1 MDIRAILTAHLKNMS
16 IVDFLINE
24 GSLKTEE
31 IIKAFRKVKRQDFVL
46 PEDREM
52 AEMDIP
58 LPIDHGQTIS
68 QPTTVAFTIELLG
81 PQKGEKVMDIGSGS
95 GWTTAILAEIVGED
109 GKVFGI
115 ELLQELKEFGEENVS
130 KYNYISKGIAE
141 MIQADGYKGL
151 IDEAPFDRILIS
163 AAAEKVPKELLKQL
177 RVGGVLVIPVGRPY
191 EIQDIVRIERIGED
205 EFKETR
211 YPGFIFVP
219 LVKT

>member
-1 MDIRAILTAHLKNMS
+1 MPDII
-16 IVDFLINE
+16 DYLINE
-24 GSLKTEE
+24 GSLRTEE
-31 IIKAFRKVKRQDFVL
+31 LIKAFRKIKREDFVL

-58 LPIDHGQTIS
+58 LPIDYGQTIS
-68 QPTTVAFTIELLG
+68 QPTTVAFTMELLG
-81 PQKGEKVMDIGSGS
+81 PKKGEKIMDIGSGS
-95 GWTTAILAEIVGED
+95 GWTTAILAEVVGED

-130 KYNYISKGIAE
+130 KYSFIKKGRVK

-177 RVGGVLVIPVGRPY
+177 RIGGVLVIPIGKPY
-191 EIQDIVRIERIGED
+191 EIQDIVRIEKITED
-205 EFKETR
+205 RFRETR